1 MKHKFISRI
10 LTIVLSVVT
19 VSGLASCGTKKIE
32 YIDDQSVRL
41 NLDYKGK
48 DFYKDGVA
56 EVTLK
61 TCIDGDT
68 AHFSPIAGS
77 SNMDTI
83 KSRFFGIDTPESTGK
98 VEPYG
103 KAASNFTKEKL
114 KTASEKGTIV
124 VSSAQDYYGKPNPDS
139 TGERYVTLIWVCLD
153 KKNADVEDLRLLNLW
168 LVQEG
173 YSYVKNVEA
182 MPQYAEIFDKAEAQ
196 AEKLKLVMFSG
207 EDDPLFNYG
216 DYSDVSL
223 LDIKR
228 EVEKSLADSSY
239 ENPYNNVKIRI
250 QGTVAGYANHILYL
264 QNYYTK
270 DQGAK
275 YDEGEYAG
283 INIFCG
289 MSAVPS
295 KFTKKNTYI
304 ELCGL
309 AQDSENFGFQVTDVY
324 SFNIL
329 GKNENDTKVII
340 SAEDNVEEHKLYT
353 FQYAAKDLKEANY
366 DSLFCSVQITDT
378 VEVRSIYKASNSE
391 ITLYLKDADFSIYIS
406 FMYTGTDDSY
416 WTEEENFVGKK
427 FKVTGVYTFHKG
439 SNSGKISWQIN
450 PSNSSELVCV
460 TE

>member
-10 LTIVLSVVT
+10 LTIVLSVVA

-153 KKNADVEDLRLLNLW
+153 KKMLMSKTYVYLTYGLFKKDIAMLKMLKLCLNMQKSLIK
-168 LVQEG
+168 Q
-173 YSYVKNVEA
+173 KR
-182 MPQYAEIFDKAEAQ
+182 
-196 AEKLKLVMFSG
+196 KLKNL
-207 EDDPLFNYG
+207 
-216 DYSDVSL
+216 
-223 LDIKR
+223 
-228 EVEKSLADSSY
+228 
-239 ENPYNNVKIRI
+239 
-250 QGTVAGYANHILYL
+250 
-264 QNYYTK
+264 
-270 DQGAK
+270 
-275 YDEGEYAG
+275 
-283 INIFCG
+283 
-289 MSAVPS
+289 
-295 KFTKKNTYI
+295 
-304 ELCGL
+304 
-309 AQDSENFGFQVTDVY
+309 
-324 SFNIL
+324 
-329 GKNENDTKVII
+329 
-340 SAEDNVEEHKLYT
+340 
-353 FQYAAKDLKEANY
+353 
-366 DSLFCSVQITDT
+366 
-378 VEVRSIYKASNSE
+378 NS
-391 ITLYLKDADFSIYIS
+391 
-406 FMYTGTDDSY
+406 
-416 WTEEENFVGKK
+416 
-427 FKVTGVYTFHKG
+427 
-439 SNSGKISWQIN
+439 
-450 PSNSSELVCV
+450 
-460 TE
+460 

>member
-10 LTIVLSVVT
+10 LTIVLSVVA

-196 AEKLKLVMFSG
+196 AECVLPEEDGGYYAEIREQNGTLYLTEGKTAEDRMRLLCIGADKKSEMILENMCAHTFVFMKNGFAVAKVDEEGNRLAVLLSEEGQTVAEVSLGQNPCMMLSCGEKIYVDSGFGLSEETRMLYALNEDGKELGKIAVPDDYGYMLGADHDGVYYWETVEQLKLV
-207 EDDPLFNYG
+207 
-216 DYSDVSL
+216 
-223 LDIKR
+223 
-228 EVEKSLADSSY
+228 
-239 ENPYNNVKIRI
+239 RI
-250 QGTVAGYANHILYL
+250 EP
-264 QNYYTK
+264 K
-270 DQGAK
+270 
-275 YDEGEYAG
+275 
-283 INIFCG
+283 
-289 MSAVPS
+289 
-295 KFTKKNTYI
+295 
-304 ELCGL
+304 
-309 AQDSENFGFQVTDVY
+309 
-324 SFNIL
+324 
-329 GKNENDTKVII
+329 
-340 SAEDNVEEHKLYT
+340 
-353 FQYAAKDLKEANY
+353 
-366 DSLFCSVQITDT
+366 
-378 VEVRSIYKASNSE
+378 
-391 ITLYLKDADFSIYIS
+391 
-406 FMYTGTDDSY
+406 
-416 WTEEENFVGKK
+416 
-427 FKVTGVYTFHKG
+427 
-439 SNSGKISWQIN
+439 
-450 PSNSSELVCV
+450 
-460 TE
+460 